1 MKPQQ
6 LTPQQSLRTQSGP
19 LSWPAAGMLAAW
31 MMAAWMM
38 TARAAVPP
46 DPAAHAATIEI
57 KGFAFAPRAIT
68 IAVGTTVTWRNL
80 DPEPHTVRNGDVLVR
95 SDALDQG
102 DSYSVKFDQRGTYHY
117 GCSIHPQMS
126 GTIVVQ

>member
-1 MKPQQ
+1 
-6 LTPQQSLRTQSGP
+6 LALLVP
-19 LSWPAAGMLAAW
+19 LAIFALM
-31 MMAAWMM
+31 
-38 TARAAVPP
+38 ARAAASTE
-46 DPAAHAATIEI
+46 PAAHAVTIEI
-57 KGFAFAPRAIT
+57 RGFAFNPRTLT

-102 DSYSVKFDQRGTYHY
+102 DSYSVKFDQRGTYRY